1 MVCVPLI
8 ESTLMPEVFS
18 LGGYAVYFSALDI
31 EHGVHVHVRQGHNL
45 DLARFVITSDGHAL
59 LSHNH
64 GRLAKKTIRQLQFVI
79 EQNTDEILRLWVNL
93 FGDDIHF
100 DK

>member
-1 MVCVPLI
+1 MGCVPSI
-8 ESTLMPEVFS
+8 GNMPMPEVFS

-45 DLARFVITSDGHAL
+45 DLARFIITADGRAL

-79 EQNTDEILRLWVNL
+79 EQNTDQILRLWINL

-100 DK
+100 DR